1 MISKIEDQKNNE
13 NEINLKTNLNDSLSV
28 YEKIR
33 KNVKFSNFNE
43 IFNGNEKKKFSY
55 SSKTGF
61 HRMLSTKSNK
71 KNNNNNNNSKNSF
84 VTEINQKSFGNKT
97 GEGNLS
103 VPINKNKL
111 MENLNVFI
119 ENFYEYFEK
128 IRSFYPIFK
137 KNHSNFNININDNN
151 NNNKIEYVSNFNKL
165 KKFINENKKD
175 FIDSKEFKLDK
186 KLLEMN
192 LKEISNKIIPIQD
205 EKIQIIEEEKKY
217 CLNYFKNVFNFINE
231 NLYLNIEINNLI
243 IIINK
248 NKIHMKNIRKN
259 YMKNSAEILLKKNKK
274 QNLLKIKNYL
284 LNIHNITKNI
294 NNIFEC
300 EINEE
305 KNIIKNIQK
314 NFIEFKKK
322 NNFNNNNKK
331 TKIKFLYQIEKDIL
345 KFSQEFEVKY
355 INTFIKK
362 LYEILISCFN
372 FVNIKS
378 IFNKNNLTS
387 KFNSNTIYEL
397 NDEYL
402 FKNIKNY
409 SYQNYK
415 IFNLSNNEKLQD
427 EINILMNL
435 YNIILFNSYDFNLL
449 IDKIKNLICFIIS
462 EIQDIKINNN
472 NNNDENNYIYILIV
486 INSYYY
492 LYINF
497 NFIIDCITN
506 NFGTSKKTFNEINND
521 SIINKC
527 ENILLNLIEDYIN
540 IELIKNNNFEIYF
553 NIEGSLLNELNK
565 FGKILN
571 KNYNNLFENNKKN
584 FIVNFFNKKIEEI
597 NNFIQKDNFTKILN
611 FNVKYQKIV
620 NVLLTEINKLKFE
633 NFKEIINSKEIML
646 IHYINIDN
654 YSYKISESF
663 LEMLN
668 IIFHVYQIL
677 FLIIN
682 NKEKNNN
689 NNNLIFIF
697 RQLSQIINNYIT
709 YCDNIIIEKEKNEKK
724 SFENEFIILNSHINI
739 LYKILNKEFIK
750 IDKSNTLKIL
760 DSLKVN
766 HLQYNLEIKNSLN
779 TILIRLIDNFDKLN
793 FNKYPIKNNNN
804 FNDYIES
811 FKKIFE
817 IYKQM
822 LNAFNK
828 EDIKN
833 IIEGIF
839 NKLFNL
845 FEDSVYKKEKFNDIY
860 MFTQFKNEMEFL
872 EKLFNDENNFL
883 TNENEIIIDGKK
895 YVEKIKNFIE
905 ITKPKNNNINTNNN
919 IINKKENDILH
930 SIKEVNEDDIKNINI
945 DDINLDDEIN
955 FRKMEK
961 KTLAYKIGRN
971 KHNHKKHK
979 EIPVVEILDD
989 DDNNNIPVFKR
1000 NENSNSMHNKSE
1012 SSYGDTTIV
1021 NRNNNYVL
1029 YDIYE

>member
-1 MISKIEDQKNNE
+1 
-13 NEINLKTNLNDSLSV
+13 
-28 YEKIR
+28 
-33 KNVKFSNFNE
+33 
-43 IFNGNEKKKFSY
+43 
-55 SSKTGF
+55 
-61 HRMLSTKSNK
+61 
-71 KNNNNNNNSKNSF
+71 
-84 VTEINQKSFGNKT
+84 
-97 GEGNLS
+97 
-103 VPINKNKL
+103 
-111 MENLNVFI
+111 
-119 ENFYEYFEK
+119 
-128 IRSFYPIFK
+128 
-137 KNHSNFNININDNN
+137 
-151 NNNKIEYVSNFNKL
+151 
-165 KKFINENKKD
+165 
-175 FIDSKEFKLDK
+175 
-186 KLLEMN
+186 MN
-192 LKEISNKIIPIQD
+192 L
-205 EKIQIIEEEKKY
+205 
-217 CLNYFKNVFNFINE
+217 
-231 NLYLNIEINNLI
+231 
-243 IIINK
+243 
-248 NKIHMKNIRKN
+248 
-259 YMKNSAEILLKKNKK
+259 
-274 QNLLKIKNYL
+274 
-284 LNIHNITKNI
+284 
-294 NNIFEC
+294 
-300 EINEE
+300 
-305 KNIIKNIQK
+305 
-314 NFIEFKKK
+314 KKK

-355 INTFIKK
+355 INTFIKN

-372 FVNIKS
+372 FINIKS

-397 NDEYL
+397 NDDYL
-402 FKNIKNY
+402 YKNIKNY
-409 SYQNYK
+409 SYQKYK
-415 IFNLSNNEKLQD
+415 IFNLSNNENLQD
-427 EINILMNL
+427 EINILLNL

-449 IDKIKNLICFIIS
+449 IDKIKNIICFIIS
-462 EIQDIKINNN
+462 EIQDIKINNNNN

-521 SIINKC
+521 FIINKC

-571 KNYNNLFENNKKN
+571 KNYNNLFENIKKN

-646 IHYINIDN
+646 IHYIKIDN
-654 YSYKISESF
+654 YSYKISSSF

-682 NKEKNNN
+682 NKENK

-709 YCDNIIIEKEKNEKK
+709 YCDNIIIEKEKNEKN

-804 FNDYIES
+804 FNDYIE
-811 FKKIFE
+811 FFNKIFD

-872 EKLFNDENNFL
+872 EKYFNDENNFL

-905 ITKPKNNNINTNNN
+905 ISKPKNNINNINNNN
-919 IINKKENDILH
+919 NNKKDVDILH

-971 KHNHKKHK
+971 KHKKHK

>member
-1 MISKIEDQKNNE
+1 M
-13 NEINLKTNLNDSLSV
+13 
-28 YEKIR
+28 
-33 KNVKFSNFNE
+33 
-43 IFNGNEKKKFSY
+43 
-55 SSKTGF
+55 
-61 HRMLSTKSNK
+61 
-71 KNNNNNNNSKNSF
+71 
-84 VTEINQKSFGNKT
+84 
-97 GEGNLS
+97 
-103 VPINKNKL
+103 
-111 MENLNVFI
+111 
-119 ENFYEYFEK
+119 
-128 IRSFYPIFK
+128 
-137 KNHSNFNININDNN
+137 
-151 NNNKIEYVSNFNKL
+151 
-165 KKFINENKKD
+165 
-175 FIDSKEFKLDK
+175 
-186 KLLEMN
+186 
-192 LKEISNKIIPIQD
+192 
-205 EKIQIIEEEKKY
+205 
-217 CLNYFKNVFNFINE
+217 
-231 NLYLNIEINNLI
+231 
-243 IIINK
+243 
-248 NKIHMKNIRKN
+248 
-259 YMKNSAEILLKKNKK
+259 
-274 QNLLKIKNYL
+274 
-284 LNIHNITKNI
+284 
-294 NNIFEC
+294 
-300 EINEE
+300 
-305 KNIIKNIQK
+305 
-314 NFIEFKKK
+314 
-322 NNFNNNNKK
+322 
-331 TKIKFLYQIEKDIL
+331 
-345 KFSQEFEVKY
+345 
-355 INTFIKK
+355 
-362 LYEILISCFN
+362 
-372 FVNIKS
+372 
-378 IFNKNNLTS
+378 
-387 KFNSNTIYEL
+387 
-397 NDEYL
+397 
-402 FKNIKNY
+402 
-409 SYQNYK
+409 
-415 IFNLSNNEKLQD
+415 
-427 EINILMNL
+427 
-435 YNIILFNSYDFNLL
+435 
-449 IDKIKNLICFIIS
+449 
-462 EIQDIKINNN
+462 
-472 NNNDENNYIYILIV
+472 
-486 INSYYY
+486 
-492 LYINF
+492 YINF

-521 SIINKC
+521 FIINKC

-571 KNYNNLFENNKKN
+571 KNYNNLFENIKKN

-646 IHYINIDN
+646 IHYIKIDN
-654 YSYKISESF
+654 YSYKISSSF

-682 NKEKNNN
+682 NKEKNNK

-697 RQLSQIINNYIT
+697 RQLSKIINNYIT
-709 YCDNIIIEKEKNEKK
+709 YCDNIIIEKEKNEKN

-804 FNDYIES
+804 FNDYIE
-811 FKKIFE
+811 FFNKIFD

-872 EKLFNDENNFL
+872 EKYFNDENNFL

-905 ITKPKNNNINTNNN
+905 ISKPKNNINNINNNN
-919 IINKKENDILH
+919 NKKDVDILH

-971 KHNHKKHK
+971 KHKKHK